1 MFSYHL
7 SELPAAVGARAMLRP
22 PSPRDVPGLL
32 HGDALAFMQLGS
44 PTVSRQRMQVRRV
57 AYFARWEDEDALGRF
72 LASHPWGTALAG
84 GWHVRMDFL
93 RRYGALACLPDLPE
107 RSGCWEQDE
116 PVVAVTLARLKL
128 PELPRFLR
136 WGKPV
141 ERLVVD
147 HPGTSLALAAM
158 RPPRH
163 FSTFSLWRSVADM
176 TAMVHG
182 HGPDV
187 PGPGGPLSAAV
198 HVRAMA
204 EQSRRDFHHES
215 AFMRFRPRSEHGTW
229 LGRSGWLPS

>member
-7 SELPAAVGARAMLRP
+7 AELPAAVGIRAMWHP
-22 PSPRDVPGLL
+22 PSAGDVPGLR
-32 HGDALAFMQLGS
+32 HGEALAFMQLAS

-57 AYFARWEDEDALGRF
+57 AYFARWDDEEALDRF
-72 LASHPWGTALAG
+72 LTRHPLGTALAD

-93 RRYGALACLPDLPE
+93 RRFGALACFPDLPG
-107 RSGCWEQDE
+107 RSGSWVQDE
-116 PVVAVTLARLKL
+116 PVVAVTLARLRL

-147 HPGTSLALAAM
+147 HPGTALALAAM

-176 TAMVHG
+176 DAMVHG

-187 PGPGGPLSAAV
+187 PGPGGPVSAGV
-198 HVRAMA
+198 HTHAMA
-204 EQSRRDFHHES
+204 EQRRRDFHLES
-215 AFMRFRPRSEHGTW
+215 AFMRFRPRSEHGSW
-229 LGRSGWLPS
+229 RGRSGWLPT